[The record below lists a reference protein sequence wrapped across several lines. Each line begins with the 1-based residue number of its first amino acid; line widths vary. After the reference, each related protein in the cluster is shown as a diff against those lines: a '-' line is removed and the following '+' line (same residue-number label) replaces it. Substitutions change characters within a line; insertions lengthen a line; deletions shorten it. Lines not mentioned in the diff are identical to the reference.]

1 MTLTFG
7 QILSLAGAIGNALTE
22 AGVLDA
28 AGNFTSNPS
37 AADIGRAAAAIE
49 TLLKARGLNVPKNV
63 DKVIQLLPV
72 ILAF

>member
-1 MTLTFG
+1 MTITFG

-28 AGNFTSNPS
+28 AGNFTSNPTP
-37 AADIGRAAAAIE
+37 AQLGKAAASIE
-49 TLLKARGLNVPKNV
+49 TLLKARGLDVPKNV